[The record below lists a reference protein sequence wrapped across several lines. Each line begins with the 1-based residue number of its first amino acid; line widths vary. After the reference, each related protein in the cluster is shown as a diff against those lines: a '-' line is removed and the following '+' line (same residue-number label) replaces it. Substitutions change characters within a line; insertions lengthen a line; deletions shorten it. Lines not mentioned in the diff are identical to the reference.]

1 MATDERIG
9 KRIVRNHSFTGT
21 HWSCE
26 VREGKECKV
35 DLTSL
40 MEMKGESNTFLYFG
54 SVVVESRYMRYC
66 ERRCTEADEGLHNA
80 VKPLF

>member
-9 KRIVRNHSFTGT
+9 KRIERNRSSTET
-21 HWSCE
+21 HLSCE

-54 SVVVESRYMRYC
+54 SVIAESRCMRFC
-66 ERRCTEADEGLHNA
+66 ERRSTKIDEGLHHA
-80 VKPLF
+80 VKPLL